1 MLTAPGQR
9 NLLENLPHGN
19 GQFDPSVSAGSS
31 AMQTNNAGG
40 GHTGGVNGARRGG
53 ASSCYTMGGAG
64 EPV

>member
-1 MLTAPGQR
+1 
-9 NLLENLPHGN
+9 LENLPHGN